1 MEVLI
6 EQIIIYGGFTLI
18 SLIIVFIYLN
28 KKKKQ
33 AKIVKVKIEKAI
45 EDKIHEPVSLHPDVD
60 LDFCIGSGACITA
73 CPEKDILGL
82 INGRATLVNASECI
96 GHGACLHACPVEAIS
111 LVIGTE
117 KRGVDLPHVNET
129 FESNIKGIYIAGELG
144 GMGLIRN
151 GVEQGMQAVENI
163 VANGIPK
170 NHDLDYDL
178 IIIGAG
184 PAGVSATL
192 TAKQNK
198 LKFLTV
204 DQDTLGGTVNSYPR
218 TKIIMTQPMFLP
230 TYGKVKLYET
240 SKQKLLDIWN
250 EAFDKNNIKIREK
263 TKIEIIERFKEG
275 FKVIS
280 KTGEEFTTKNVLLTI
295 GRRGSPRKL
304 NVPGEEA
311 SSKVFY
317 RLLEPER
324 MIDQNILVVG
334 GGDSALESAMLL
346 MDNNNVILSYRKDAF
361 SRAKPKNRKK
371 ILLAFE
377 ENKLEIH
384 YNTNVLGIEEDKIIM
399 LNNETNEKYELPNN
413 FVYVFIGGQMPNIFL
428 EKIGIEIETRFK
440 YTMKSYRKN

>member
-6 EQIIIYGGFTLI
+6 EEVVLYGGFALI
-18 SLIIVFIYLN
+18 SLIIVFVYLR

-33 AKIVKVKIEKAI
+33 AKIVTVKIEKAI
-45 EDKIHEPVSLHPDVD
+45 EDKIHEPVSLHPHVD
-60 LDFCIGSGACITA
+60 INFCIGSGACISA

-82 INGRATLVNASECI
+82 INGRAELINASECI

-170 NHDLDYDL
+170 NHNLDYDL

-192 TAKQNK
+192 TAKQNN

-218 TKIIMTQPMFLP
+218 AKIIMTQPMYLP

-250 EAFDKNNIKIREK
+250 EAFDKNGIKIKEK
-263 TKIEIIERFKEG
+263 TKIENIEVFQDG

-280 KTGEEFTTKNVLLTI
+280 KTGEEFTSKNVLLAI

-311 SSKVFY
+311 SPKVFY
-317 RLLEPER
+317 RLLDPER
-324 MIDQNILVVG
+324 MTNQNILVIG

-346 MDNNNVILSYRKDAF
+346 METNNVILSYRKDAF
-361 SRAKPKNRKK
+361 ARAKAKNRNHIQKALDAK
-371 ILLAFE
+371 
-377 ENKLEIH
+377 KLEIH
-384 YNTNVLGIEEDKIIM
+384 FNSNVKSIEKDKVIMIDNT
-399 LNNETNEKYELPNN
+399 TNKTYELPND
-413 FVYVFIGGQMPNIFL
+413 FVYVFIGGQMPNVFL
-428 EKIGIEIETRFK
+428 KNIGIEIHTRFK
-440 YTMKSYRKN
+440 YTLKSYRKK

>member
-6 EQIIIYGGFTLI
+6 EEIIIYGGFILL
-18 SLIIVFIYLN
+18 SLIIVFIYLR

-33 AKIVKVKIEKAI
+33 AKIVEVKIEKAI
-45 EDKIHEPVSLHPDVD
+45 EDKIHEPVSLHPLVD
-60 LDFCIGSGACITA
+60 IDFCIGSGACITA

-82 INGRATLVNASECI
+82 INGRAMLVNASECI

-117 KRGVDLPHVNET
+117 KRGVDLPHVNES

-170 NHDLDYDL
+170 NTDLDYDL

-192 TAKQNK
+192 TAKQNG
-198 LKFLTV
+198 LRFLTV

-218 TKIIMTQPMFLP
+218 AKIIMTQPMYLP

-250 EAFDKNNIKIREK
+250 EAFDKNGIKIKEK
-263 TKIEIIERFKEG
+263 TKIERIDSLKNG
-275 FKVIS
+275 FKIRS
-280 KTGEEFTTKNVLLTI
+280 KAGEEFTTSIVLLAI

-311 SSKVFY
+311 SPKVFY
-317 RLLEPER
+317 RLLDPER
-324 MIDQNILVVG
+324 MINQNILVVG

-346 MDNNNVILSYRKDAF
+346 METNNVILSYRKDAF
-361 SRAKPKNRKK
+361 ARAKSKNRKNIKEAIDKKK
-371 ILLAFE
+371 IDMHF
-377 ENKLEIH
+377 NS
-384 YNTNVLGIEEDKIIM
+384 NVVSIEEDKVIM
-399 LNNETNEKYELPNN
+399 LNNITNEQYEIPND
-413 FVYVFIGGQMPNIFL
+413 FVYVFIGGQMPNVFL
-428 EKIGIEIETRFK
+428 KDIGIEIHTRFK
-440 YTMKSYRKN
+440 YTLKSYRKN

>member
-1 MEVLI
+1 MEILI
-6 EQIIIYGGFTLI
+6 EEIVLYGGFAVL
-18 SLIIVFIYLN
+18 SLIIVIFYLK

-33 AKIVKVKIEKAI
+33 SKIVTVKIEKAI
-45 EDKIHEPVSLHPDVD
+45 EDKIHEPVSLHPHVD
-60 LDFCIGSGACITA
+60 IDFCIGSGACITA

-163 VANGIPK
+163 VANGIPQEH
-170 NHDLDYDL
+170 NMEYDL

-192 TAKQNK
+192 TAKQNG

-218 TKIIMTQPMFLP
+218 AKIIMTQPMYLP
-230 TYGKVKLYET
+230 TYGNVKLYET

-250 EAFDKNNIKIREK
+250 EAFDKNGIKIKEK
-263 TKIEIIERFKEG
+263 TKIESIDSLKDG

-280 KTGEEFTTKNVLLTI
+280 KTGEEFTTKTVLLTI
-295 GRRGSPRKL
+295 GRRGTPRKL
-304 NVPGEEA
+304 NVPGEEE
-311 SSKVFY
+311 SPKVFY
-317 RLLEPER
+317 RLLDPER
-324 MIDQNILVVG
+324 MVNQNILVVG

-346 MDNNNVILSYRKDAF
+346 MHTNKVILSYRKDAF
-361 SRAKPKNRKK
+361 ARAKSKNRQNIQKA
-371 ILLAFE
+371 IE
-377 ENKLEIH
+377 EKKLEVH
-384 YNTNVLGIEEDKIIM
+384 FNTNVVSIEEDKVKMI
-399 LNNETNEKYELPNN
+399 NNITNEEYEILND
-413 FVYVFIGGQMPNIFL
+413 FVYVFIGGQMPNSFL
-428 EKIGIEIETRFK
+428 KNIGIEIHTRFK
-440 YTMKSYRKN
+440 YTLKSFRKN

>member
-6 EQIIIYGGFTLI
+6 EEVILYGGFALI
-18 SLIIVFIYLN
+18 SLIIVFVYLR

-33 AKIVKVKIEKAI
+33 AKIVTVKIEKAI
-45 EDKIHEPVSLHPDVD
+45 EDKIHEPVSLHPHVD
-60 LDFCIGSGACITA
+60 INFCIGSGACISA

-82 INGRATLVNASECI
+82 INGRAELINASECI

-111 LVIGTE
+111 LRIGTE

-163 VANGIPK
+163 VANGITK
-170 NHDLDYDL
+170 NHNLDYDL

-192 TAKQNK
+192 TAKQNN

-218 TKIIMTQPMFLP
+218 AKIIMTQPMYLP

-250 EAFDKNNIKIREK
+250 EAFDKNGIKIKEK
-263 TKIEIIERFKEG
+263 TKIENIEVFQDG
-275 FKVIS
+275 FKVIP
-280 KTGEEFTTKNVLLTI
+280 KTGEEFTTKNVLLAI

-311 SSKVFY
+311 SPKVFY
-317 RLLEPER
+317 RLLDPER
-324 MIDQNILVVG
+324 MTNQNILVVG

-346 MDNNNVILSYRKDAF
+346 METNNVILSYRKDAF
-361 SRAKPKNRKK
+361 ARAKAKNRNNIQKALDAKK
-371 ILLAFE
+371 LKIHFNSNVKSIE
-377 ENKLEIH
+377 KDKVIMIDNTTNK
-384 YNTNVLGIEEDKIIM
+384 T
-399 LNNETNEKYELPNN
+399 YELPND
-413 FVYVFIGGQMPNIFL
+413 FVYVFIGGQMPNVFL
-428 EKIGIEIETRFK
+428 KNIGIEIHTRFK
-440 YTMKSYRKN
+440 YTLKSYRKK